1 MFYKKILSL
10 SIIFTSLFIFS
21 ACEKKEEKK
30 VEAQEIKKVE
40 VQVNT
45 MKKETYPI
53 WVDFSGKTEAFKNVE
68 VTSWVNGELKE
79 IFFKA
84 GEDVKKDQLLFKID
98 DSQYNAILEQKTAGL
113 QKDQASLNLAISNVN
128 RYKPL
133 VKDGLAPREKLD
145 ELEATQKQL
154 QAVVNASKASI
165 KQATLDVEYTQIKA
179 TIDGKVGQNLLDV
192 GNLVNAS
199 STILTKI
206 VDSKKLYVNFNPST
220 NEVSLINK
228 YKSQENPTVKIKL
241 ENNDS
246 IELKGNIDFIDN
258 STNQTTGTVLMRAI
272 IDNKDNIIFPGSF
285 VEIKLFITDNIP
297 LLAVQPNILGQNQLG
312 SFVYVVNAENK
323 IQSKQVEIQYSNK
336 DLAIIKSGLEEGDRV
351 VVSDITKLRNNLLVN
366 ATVVENKIKK

>member
-68 VTSWVNGELKE
+68 VTSRVNGELKE

-258 STNQTTGTVLMRAI
+258 STNETTGTVLMRAI
-272 IDNKDNIIFPGSF
+272 IDNKDNVIFPGSF
-285 VEIKLFITDNIP
+285 VEIKLFITDNIH

>member
-113 QKDQASLNLAISNVN
+113 EKDQASLNLAISNVN

-206 VDSKKLYVNFNPST
+206 VDSKKLYANFNPST

-258 STNQTTGTVLMRAI
+258 STNHTTGTVLMRAI

>member
-68 VTSWVNGELKE
+68 VTSRVNGELKE

>member
-113 QKDQASLNLAISNVN
+113 EKDQASLNLAISNVN

-206 VDSKKLYVNFNPST
+206 VDSKKLYANFNPST

>member
-68 VTSWVNGELKE
+68 VTSRVNGELKE
-79 IFFKA
+79 ILFKA
-84 GEDVKKDQLLFKID
+84 GDDVKKDQLLFKID

-285 VEIKLFITDNIP
+285 VEIKLFITDNIH

>member
-68 VTSWVNGELKE
+68 VTSRVNGELKE

-113 QKDQASLNLAISNVN
+113 EKDQASLNLAISNVN

-258 STNQTTGTVLMRAI
+258 STNETTGTVLMRAI
-272 IDNKDNIIFPGSF
+272 IDNKDNVIFPGSF
-285 VEIKLFITDNIP
+285 VEIKLFITDNIH